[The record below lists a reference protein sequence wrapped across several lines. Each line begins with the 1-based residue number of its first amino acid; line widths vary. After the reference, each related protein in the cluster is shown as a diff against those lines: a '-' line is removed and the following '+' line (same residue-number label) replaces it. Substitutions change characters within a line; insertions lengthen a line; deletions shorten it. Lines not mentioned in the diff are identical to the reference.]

1 MVSKGRL
8 AGFIDAIIAVVT
20 TIMLLEVELPKT
32 GGIIEFLRDN
42 LVYLIAYLLSFIY
55 VTTSWFNQQYM
66 LQQAENI
73 SRRIYH
79 SCMLWVLSLSM
90 LPVLSAWAGRT
101 IDFFHDFGLHSPK
114 APALLFIMM
123 IYLWGFAYTYMTKCF
138 IEDNPKEKAE
148 LIAQMEVYHYLR
160 HPFWKIGMIVSFI
173 LTFIYLPF
181 VFIYTAGEMI
191 FATVRSQ
198 NKKAQRF
205 KLSFFILL
213 TNSQLF

>member
-8 AGFIDAIIAVVT
+8 AGFIDAIIAVVM
-20 TIMLLEVELPKT
+20 TIMLLEFELPKT

-90 LPVLSAWAGRT
+90 LQ
-101 IDFFHDFGLHSPK
+101 F
-114 APALLFIMM
+114 
-123 IYLWGFAYTYMTKCF
+123 
-138 IEDNPKEKAE
+138 
-148 LIAQMEVYHYLR
+148 
-160 HPFWKIGMIVSFI
+160 
-173 LTFIYLPF
+173 
-181 VFIYTAGEMI
+181 
-191 FATVRSQ
+191 
-198 NKKAQRF
+198 
-205 KLSFFILL
+205 
-213 TNSQLF
+213 